1 MNQRTTIIPDQDDTF
16 FTDWLLDLH
25 SLEGA
30 TGDDYD
36 TRIWLGVRHTFVQS
50 LVRPN

>member
-1 MNQRTTIIPDQDDTF
+1 MNQRAISIPDQDDTF

-36 TRIWLGVRHTFVQS
+36 VKVWSGVQSTFVQS
-50 LVRPN
+50 LVRSN